1 MSTEE
6 TENLGESQFQLIE
19 HADFASEFT
28 NLRIQFFRGKRILG
42 LLNKST

>member
-28 NLRIQFFRGKRILG
+28 NLRIQFFY
-42 LLNKST
+42 TPVFY

>member
-28 NLRIQFFRGKRILG
+28 YLKNKFFIYYFYYQ
-42 LLNKST
+42 T

>member
-19 HADFASEFT
+19 HVNFASEFT
-28 NLRIQFFRGKRILG
+28 NLQFNFFIHQFF
-42 LLNKST
+42 NYQQ